1 MGEVVLDDPPNDA
14 RVNAVISMTQYVAE
28 TSDALPRL
36 IRRKRLGLVS
46 QPPSSLVNRSIRS
59 IFSRISANLC
69 ICLSEGKRR
78 ISLDDAPQPLLANWL
93 SHNIH
98 LAAEYLLKALRER
111 VQLAKIGKAA
121 LRLFRAQADEHIYIR
136 TVGCIAASDRSKD
149 RQSRY
154 SRSL

>member
-1 MGEVVLDDPPNDA
+1 MPSGSAIQMGEVVLDDPPNDA

-78 ISLDDAPQPLLANWL
+78 ISLVDAPQPLLVNWL
-93 SHNIH
+93 RHNIDR
-98 LAAEYLLKALRER
+98 AAEYLLKALRER
-111 VQLAKIGKAA
+111 VQPAEIGKASV
-121 LRLFRAQADEHIYIR
+121 RLFRAQPDDHIHIR
-136 TVGCIAASDRSKD
+136 
-149 RQSRY
+149 
-154 SRSL
+154 